1 MSWLEFKWKAQDFI
15 EQAGN
20 FVTGGMLDRK
30 KSNSIVRGA
39 KGREAEARERFEKA
53 REDTNAAVTALGA
66 VRAEILTTSVPE
78 FIKLLELMGPAALG
92 KRNLKDEKMVTQML
106 TQVGALKDVS
116 MQMSNMMVGGAGGA
130 MGGAALAAGAY
141 GLVGV
146 LGTAGT
152 GTAIGSLS
160 GAAATNA
167 TLAWLGGGTLSAG
180 GLGASG
186 GMAVLGGIAVVPAA
200 LVAMYLGQNHA
211 KQKLNAAR
219 DFRDQVEVYE
229 EEVKTLVTQ
238 LDAMKAGAE
247 IMMDALRGL
256 SAVLSMQT
264 ARMQDALKH
273 AAAHALELQDALG
286 RELLN
291 HRALLSDEFLAYVEK
306 KQESLAG
313 LEEAA

>member
-39 KGREAEARERFEKA
+39 KERESEARERFEKA
-53 REDTNAAVTALGA
+53 REETHAAITALGA
-66 VRAEILTTSVPE
+66 VKAEILTTSVPA
-78 FIKLLELMGPAALG
+78 FIKLVELMGPAALG
-92 KRNLKDEKMVTQML
+92 KRKLKEERLVKQML
-106 TQVGALKDVS
+106 TQVAALKDVS
-116 MQMSNMMVGGAGGA
+116 MQMSDMMVGGAGGA

-180 GLGASG
+180 GLGVSG

-238 LDAMKAGAE
+238 LDAMKEGAE
-247 IMMDALRGL
+247 IMIDALKGL
-256 SAVLSMQT
+256 SAVLTMQT
-264 ARMQDALKH
+264 EKMQTVLTYTAARALD
-273 AAAHALELQDALG
+273 LQDALG

-291 HRALLSDEFLAYVEK
+291 QRALLSDEFLAYVEK
-306 KQESLAG
+306 KQGRLAAQ
-313 LEEAA
+313 EETA